1 MLNKQENLKISESE
15 IFLQIGKKR
24 KLYESKV
31 NSFLIDLNVS
41 NSSKVW
47 WAYNFTAR
55 NPVTSKLFEKLII
68 VLAIIDITESNK
80 LKQINFNKLSA
91 GQSSIINQYFG
102 YKPKYYLK
110 SFHYFFLK
118 NILFEYIKILYLLI
132 EIFFRFFKIKNKKRT
147 TNILL
152 FSYIDNIKRN
162 DRDSYFGNL
171 LNKIREDYPEKKVS
185 YLFYL
190 YRPFIKMKK
199 CLNREKADYS
209 FIFNHLHFIDYLWS
223 FIQVINGYFFSIKD
237 SKISLNN
244 KNIFFKEILKETMKK
259 ELSKGYINNLLVY
272 RASKRIRNIPKLET
286 LIYPFENK
294 SLEKLINLGFNNKIK
309 TVGYQHSSI
318 TPRHFNF
325 ILNDEEMNLVHLP
338 DKVVTLGEVTKRWL
352 IEKCNFPPS
361 KIIQGVALKNFFLKP
376 MIKKTF
382 SPEKVKLLFVFSS
395 SNYEII
401 KSIEILK
408 KILINYSFN
417 CRFRFHINFPMEKL
431 SNKDKRWIKSNI
443 NLVEKNTL
451 NDDLKWTDITV
462 YISSTVALEAL
473 FCGIPVIRLN
483 IDKFNS
489 DPLLNE
495 KIPFKWTANSSSD
508 LVNSIYEISYLSNE
522 ERNERSL
529 KGQNFASSYMIP
541 FKFLKTEIFL

>member
-462 YISSTVALEAL
+462 YISSTVALESL